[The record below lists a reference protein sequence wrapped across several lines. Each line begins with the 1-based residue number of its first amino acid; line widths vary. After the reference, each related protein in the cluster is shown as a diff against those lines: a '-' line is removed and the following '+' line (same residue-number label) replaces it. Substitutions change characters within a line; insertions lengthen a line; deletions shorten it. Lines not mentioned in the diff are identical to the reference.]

1 MRMFVFI
8 LKFLDNI
15 KEQELKLFNLGLIVS
30 ILLNFGNYGDIAL
43 GDTFILYLLTNYCQ
57 ILLRNVNL

>member
-1 MRMFVFI
+1 MFVFI
-8 LKFLDNI
+8 LKFFDNI

-30 ILLNFGNYGDIAL
+30 ILLNFGNYGDITL
-43 GDTFILYLLTNYCQ
+43 GNTFILYLLTNYYQ